1 MNDFDDNALGAGVP
15 LPPASA
21 PDSSVSPAVSISTAL
36 IPVRPQAGRT
46 PLTLEKLTRMK
57 EMYMGFETLD
67 VIAETLHMSTKSV
80 ARQVHKQRA
89 NSLTWAQVRE
99 EQRRLV
105 SESIMSNS
113 SHLLQ
118 QATDKSIRL
127 LHIGLTNFHRQ
138 ATIDPSSVELKDLE
152 KIAGIAERLD
162 RLNRLAAGKAT
173 SIVSLASG
181 EATPKEITDKIISED
196 PFTNAEFSEV
206 KDADKG

>member
-1 MNDFDDNALGAGVP
+1 MNDFDDNSLGAGVP
-15 LPPASA
+15 LSASE
-21 PDSSVSPAVSISTAL
+21 PDSSVSPAEAPVPSTAL
-36 IPVRPQAGRT
+36 IPRPPQSPGRT

-152 KIAGIAERLD
+152 KIASIAERLD
-162 RLNRLAAGKAT
+162 RLNRLSSGRAT
-173 SIVSLASG
+173 QIHALLPGEVAS
-181 EATPKEITDKIISED
+181 KEQTDKIISDD
-196 PFTNAEFSEV
+196 PFTHEGEFS
-206 KDADKG
+206 DK